1 MRAALPSL
9 SAIVFVL
16 VAGGCAPIVN
26 IEGSFFPAWL
36 LCLLL
41 GLVVTAALRPVLA
54 RSGLEP
60 HLGPLLLVY
69 PCLCLFLT
77 FSIWLVFYRS

>member
-1 MRAALPSL
+1 MRAALPFL
-9 SAIVFVL
+9 PAMVFVL
-16 VAGGCAPIVN
+16 MAGGCAPIVN

-54 RSGLEP
+54 RSGLES

-69 PCLCLFLT
+69 PCLCLLLT